1 MLAAA
6 SVAAVGCSGAAGS
19 HRVAVQVPVEPVGHA
34 RAPAAGDAGAGSS
47 DWSVPAPGTLRA
59 APLPPRLVVVSERRL
74 PARMLRRARTV
85 PGVRAAVP
93 MSLASM
99 PVDGRTL
106 TLAAGNPAQYRRFVP
121 AHAARTRAVW
131 LRAAAG
137 EVVLAPTVATQLRQA
152 LGEEMLLG
160 SGPGAVALRVGAFS
174 PMPQSVD
181 AFVNQRLGVRLGMTV
196 DNAMMVA
203 APRTRLEQVS
213 RGLRAV
219 VGDRAAV
226 YPLVQPVTDG
236 ASRATRTRP
245 EEAVPQV
252 GAAVLSGG
260 SVAQAV
266 GSFRYRYLPD
276 GTVQPDPDWVAANI
290 RTEQVPILGAV
301 TCHRVMLPRLRW
313 ALREMVDRGLGH
325 SIDPG
330 DFGGCYVPRFIG
342 YAPTNGL
349 SLHTWGIAVDL
360 NVSTNQRGSVG
371 AIDPVVVDVF
381 KKWGFAWGG
390 DWAYTD
396 PMHFELA
403 VLTRPASS
411 G

>member
-1 MLAAA
+1 MMA
-6 SVAAVGCSGAAGS
+6 
-19 HRVAVQVPVEPVGHA
+19 
-34 RAPAAGDAGAGSS
+34 
-47 DWSVPAPGTLRA
+47 
-59 APLPPRLVVVSERRL
+59 
-74 PARMLRRARTV
+74 
-85 PGVRAAVP
+85 
-93 MSLASM
+93 
-99 PVDGRTL
+99 
-106 TLAAGNPAQYRRFVP
+106 
-121 AHAARTRAVW
+121 
-131 LRAAAG
+131 
-137 EVVLAPTVATQLRQA
+137 
-152 LGEEMLLG
+152 
-160 SGPGAVALRVGAFS
+160 
-174 PMPQSVD
+174 
-181 AFVNQRLGVRLGMTV
+181 RLGVRLGMTV

-203 APRTRLEQVS
+203 APRTGLGEVS
-213 RGLRAV
+213 RGLRVV

-226 YPLVQPVTDG
+226 YPLVQPSTDG
-236 ASRATRTRP
+236 ASRATRTRA

-252 GAAVLSGG
+252 GAAVLSGE

-313 ALREMVDRGLGH
+313 ALREVVERGLGP

-349 SLHTWGIAVDL
+349 SLHTWGIAVDI

-381 KKWGFAWGG
+381 RKWGFAWGG

-403 VLTRPASS
+403 VLTRPAS
-411 G
+411 